1 MSASLSATLHTHQCW
16 LSLKS
21 NTLYEFVIF
30 SQKIAVES
38 AWFCYGRL
46 SSPHSST
53 GLLHASAPP
62 ALPWLP
68 WSPTA
73 ASCLSQCIYGSLW
86 VFFFFSVIF
95 WRFLLLLSSLSL
107 SICVLC
113 LLSISVW
120 QTGGCVAQVL
130 LAPGSCGRL
139 FLHIII
145 LLLFHTLCT
154 RTVDFRVGLE
164 ITLELQK

>member
-1 MSASLSATLHTHQCW
+1 MLTLSKEQHTVWICYFFSKDGGRICLILLWPTLFTTQLHRSPACLSSACFTLVTLITYSRVMFVTVYLW
-16 LSLKS
+16 LSL
-21 NTLYEFVIF
+21 
-30 SQKIAVES
+30 
-38 AWFCYGRL
+38 G
-46 SSPHSST
+46 
-53 GLLHASAPP
+53 
-62 ALPWLP
+62 
-68 WSPTA
+68 
-73 ASCLSQCIYGSLW
+73 
-86 VFFFFSVIF
+86 FFFFSVVF

-107 SICVLC
+107 FIRVLC